1 MKSIVFV
8 TRINYPYPLN
18 WFSTSKLEGL
28 CRGADISMFVIINQI
43 AGDFQHQIL
52 DYAFYN

>member
-18 WFSTSKLEGL
+18 WFSTSKLEGY
-28 CRGADISMFVIINQI
+28 CRGADTSMFVTINQI
-43 AGDFQHQIL
+43 ADDFQHQTL
-52 DYAFYN
+52 DNAFYN

>member
-52 DYAFYN
+52 DNAFYN